1 MPIKCP
7 RGGHHTDRIGDRMNA
22 IQFGD
27 FSLLPPELGWK
38 MSKSLIFVTR
48 ASKTKNGLLAASVQ
62 FRLFLINLGLQVQTN
77 VSIRSYT
84 WHLRGVAQAHSSILV
99 TDWKKER
106 RRDKEGRRHFLLK
119 ALKLVCHFSSDSH
132 TAYADCTQ
140 KKHGK
145 QKLKQ
150 KKTW

>member
-1 MPIKCP
+1 MPKGRSSHWQNRRSPECDTIW
-7 RGGHHTDRIGDRMNA
+7 RL
-22 IQFGD
+22 
-27 FSLLPPELGWK
+27 FSFAARAGLKDEREK
-38 MSKSLIFVTR
+38 KSLIFVTR

-119 ALKLVCHFSSDSH
+119 ALKSVCHFSSDSH
-132 TAYADCTQ
+132 ITYADCTQ